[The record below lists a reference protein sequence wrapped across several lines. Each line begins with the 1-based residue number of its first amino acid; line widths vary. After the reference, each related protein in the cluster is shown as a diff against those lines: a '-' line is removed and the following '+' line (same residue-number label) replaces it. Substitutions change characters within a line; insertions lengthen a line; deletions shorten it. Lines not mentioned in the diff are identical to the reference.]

1 MNNIDGFPADL
12 YTYMKEHTLMEVKGG
27 TTRPTFLKIWMVEVD
42 GRVFARSWNKSE
54 RSWFTEFQRT
64 GVGEIKYGD
73 TILKVKGKKLAAE
86 DPVNPR
92 ISEAYLKKYD
102 QPQNVPYAEGISQPE
117 YFDYT
122 MEFFPDPDNRE

>member
-1 MNNIDGFPADL
+1 MNTNEKFPADL

-54 RSWFTEFQRT
+54 RSWFTEFLRT

-73 TILKVKGKKLAAE
+73 TIMKVKGKKIAAE

-92 ISEAYLKKYD
+92 ISEAYLKKYN
-102 QPQNVPYAEGISQPE
+102 QPQNLPYAEGISKPE

-122 MEFFPDPDNRE
+122 MEFFPDPDNTV